1 MKKVLMLFLLVLGY
15 SCSTGSIFL
24 YKSGKFVGYH
34 SINESFVWS
43 NPDGGGMSESIRH
56 FVIANINGHTDTIPV
71 KFKLALKPG
80 DQVYF
85 YKHKNEIIAADSID
99 LKKVKKQLTNVRLIN
114 VLVVAGIIVFSLILP
129 IVFLADEN
137 QMI

>member
-1 MKKVLMLFLLVLGY
+1 MKKVLMLSLLLLG
-15 SCSTGSIFL
+15 SACSTGNIYL
-24 YKSGKFVGYH
+24 YRSGKFVGYH
-34 SINESFVWS
+34 SKNDSFVWS

-71 KFKLALKPG
+71 KFKLTLNPG

-85 YKHKNEIIAADSID
+85 YKHKNEIIAADSAD
-99 LKKVKKQLTNVRLIN
+99 LKKVKKQLANVRLIN
-114 VLVVAGIIVFSLILP
+114 VLAVVGIIVFSLILP
-129 IVFLADEN
+129 RVVLADEN